1 LLTLWII
8 GSIVWVLVL
17 FFFYPIF
24 VVASRA
30 DEYEETKYRHA
41 EDTLIVEESAR
52 EVEKMIPQYR

>member
-1 LLTLWII
+1 
-8 GSIVWVLVL
+8 
-17 FFFYPIF
+17 